1 MNPAFDTADDNGGD
15 FDPQQAAALLD
26 QATQQARRQLE
37 PSPPWLLAVRA
48 VLALAGYGAIW
59 LSVRGQHPYLH
70 PTSALIPVGIGIG
83 VVNVIAVTV
92 VGKRATAG
100 VAGRTRFRPAEIAA
114 ATAVWVAVFVVMG
127 VMAGA
132 GVSNRIVYGLYPA
145 AAPLIVAGLI
155 WAAMMAAR
163 RNWRQGFTS
172 LAAAVVGAVSL
183 LAGPAGAWAVCGVG
197 LFVLLLAS
205 VAVTAWRQRAR

>member
-1 MNPAFDTADDNGGD
+1 MNPAFDTAGDNGGD
-15 FDPQQAAALLD
+15 FDPRQAAALLN
-26 QATQQARRQLE
+26 QTTQQARRQLE

-70 PTSALIPVGIGIG
+70 PTSALIPVGIGVG

-92 VGKRATAG
+92 VGKRAAAG
-100 VAGRTRFRPAEIAA
+100 VTGRTRFRPAEIAIA
-114 ATAVWVAVFVVMG
+114 IAIWFAVFAVMAG
-127 VMAGA
+127 LAGA
-132 GVSNRIVYGLYPA
+132 GVSDRIVYGLYPA

-163 RNWRQGFTS
+163 QNWRQVFPS
-172 LAAAVVGAVSL
+172 LAAVVIGAASL
-183 LAGPAGAWAVCGVG
+183 LAGPAGAWAVCAVS

-205 VAVTAWRQRAR
+205 AAVVAWRQRAR

>member
-1 MNPAFDTADDNGGD
+1 MHPAFDTAGGNGGN
-15 FDPQQAAALLD
+15 FNPQQAAALLD
-26 QATQQARRQLE
+26 RATQQARRQLE
-37 PSPPWLLAVRA
+37 PSPPWLLVIRA

-92 VGKRATAG
+92 VRRHATAG
-100 VAGRTRFRPAEIAA
+100 VTGRTRFRPAGIAVE
-114 ATAVWVAVFVVMG
+114 TAIWVAVFAVMG
-127 VMAGA
+127 VLAGA

-163 RNWRQGFTS
+163 RDWRQVFAP
-172 LAAAVVGAVSL
+172 LAAAVIGAVSL
-183 LAGPAGAWAVCGVG
+183 LAGPAGAWAVCAVS

-205 VAVTAWRQRAR
+205 AAVVAWRQRAR

>member
-1 MNPAFDTADDNGGD
+1 MNPAFDTADNGGGD
-15 FDPQQAAALLD
+15 FDPQQAAALLN
-26 QATQQARRQLE
+26 QTTQQARRQLE
-37 PSPPWLLAVRA
+37 PSPPWLLVIRA
-48 VLALAGYGAIW
+48 VLALVGYGAIW

-70 PTSALIPVGIGIG
+70 PTSALIPVWIGIA

-92 VGKRATAG
+92 MGKRATAG
-100 VAGRTRFRPAEIAA
+100 VIGRSRFRPAEIAI
-114 ATAVWVAVFVVMG
+114 ATGIWAAVFVVMA
-127 VMAGA
+127 VLAGA
-132 GVSNRIVYGLYPA
+132 GVSNGIVYGLYPA

-163 RNWRQGFTS
+163 QNWRQVFAS

-183 LAGPAGAWAVCGVG
+183 LAGPAGAWAVCAVS

-205 VAVTAWRQRAR
+205 AAVVAWRQRAR

>member
-1 MNPAFDTADDNGGD
+1 MNPTFDTAGDNGGD
-15 FDPQQAAALLD
+15 FNPQQAAAVLN
-26 QATQQARRQLE
+26 QTTQQARRQFE

-48 VLALAGYGAIW
+48 VLALVGYGAIW

-83 VVNVIAVTV
+83 VVNVIALTV

-100 VAGRTRFRPAEIAA
+100 VTGRTRFRPADIAA
-114 ATAVWVAVFVVMG
+114 ATAIWVAVFAVMG
-127 VMAGA
+127 VLAGA
-132 GVSNRIVYGLYPA
+132 GASNRIVYGLYPA

-163 RNWRQGFTS
+163 RDWRHVFPS
-172 LAAAVVGAVSL
+172 LAAAGIGAVSL
-183 LAGPAGAWAVCGVG
+183 LAGPAGAWAVCGVS

-205 VAVTAWRQRAR
+205 AAVIAWRQRAR